1 MSSIHNYSGE
11 PIQVLLL
18 NGKVLDLPEE
28 ESPIQITSKTPIK
41 KVISLPG
48 QNEMIVKGNAVSID
62 GTKGFPPIRPDTY
75 YIVTEEIANALRK
88 IQRGASDLLIAT
100 KTKRGYY
107 ELAFANVITELNDDR
122 STNDFVRDTWQN
134 ALPQIEKIKYDSV
147 VQVVSNR

>member
-147 VQVVSNR
+147 VQVVSDR